1 MYDELLRADMSLD
14 AAGKS
19 ACARGES
26 NMRFCRFGEGR
37 LGLIAAPWIWESA
50 VKDVTA
56 ALEVLPCCYQYP
68 LPTYDV
74 LIANLDKV
82 AERAQAIAANSPS
95 LPLDSLKLLSPV
107 ANPGKIVAAPVNY
120 KQHFEEVKSNVA
132 LHNNNPAL
140 FQSINTIGLFLKAP
154 SSLAGPG
161 EGIALRK
168 LDRRNDHEVELA
180 FVIGKQGNNIP
191 ASEAMDYVAG
201 YAIGLDITIRGSED
215 RSFRKSPDTYSVL
228 GPWLVTRD
236 EIPNPNELDLSISV
250 NGEVRQS
257 SNTRNMILGVA
268 ELIEFASS
276 FYTLHPGD
284 IFMTGT
290 PEGVAQIAP
299 GDVIEATVEKVGT
312 MTVNVRAAQTAQV
325 AVS

>member
-1 MYDELLRADMSLD
+1 
-14 AAGKS
+14 
-19 ACARGES
+19 
-26 NMRFCRFGEGR
+26 MRFCRFGEGR
-37 LGLIAAPWIWESA
+37 LGIVEGSS
-50 VKDVTA
+50 VRDVTA
-56 ALEVLPCCYQYP
+56 ALDVLPSYRHP

-74 LIANLDKV
+74 LIANLDQV
-82 AERAQAIAANSPS
+82 AERARSLVPQSPS

-120 KQHFEEVKSNVA
+120 KKHLEEVKSNVA

-140 FQSINTIGLFLKAP
+140 MQSINTIGLFLKAP
-154 SSLAGPG
+154 SSLVGPG
-161 EGIALRK
+161 EGIGLRK

-180 FVIGKQGNNIP
+180 FVIGKPGNNISRDQ
-191 ASEAMDYVAG
+191 ALNHVAG
-201 YAIGLDITIRGSED
+201 YSIALDITIRGSED
-215 RSFRKSPDTYSVL
+215 RSFRKSPDSYSVL
-228 GPWLVTRD
+228 GPWLVTKD
-236 EIPNPNELDLSISV
+236 EIPNPGELDLSIAV

-290 PEGVAQIAP
+290 PEGVSQIAP
-299 GDVIEATVEKVGT
+299 GDLIVASVEKVGT
-312 MTVNVRAAQTAQV
+312 MQVKVRAAQTAS
-325 AVS
+325 AAS